1 MKKVIILILSIA
13 MIFYLVGC
21 AGGNDEKT
29 KPEETAAGS
38 ENTVPDETGTKG
50 VSENLEGLL
59 EEIIDKIY
67 TAIDFDKEGTIVTEI
82 APEDSASYFGTE
94 VEFEEAVASEY
105 EFGGAYSLCLLR
117 AKDGADIETMKKS
130 IDENANL
137 NKWVCMSAEAKA
149 VESNGD
155 VIMLIMATN
164 DQVKD
169 IAEAFK
175 SLKN

>member
-1 MKKVIILILSIA
+1 MKKVIILILSITMLFY
-13 MIFYLVGC
+13 MIGC
-21 AGGNDEKT
+21 AGGNKDKT
-29 KPEETAAGS
+29 NPDETATGS
-38 ENTVPDETGTKG
+38 ENTVPDETNGG
-50 VSENLEGLL
+50 SENLEGTL

-67 TAIDFDKEGTIVTEI
+67 TAINFDKEGTMVTEI
-82 APEDSASYFGTE
+82 TPENSESYFGTK
-94 VEFEEAVASEY
+94 VEFEEAAASEY

-117 AKDGADIETMKKS
+117 AKDGADIEAIKKS